1 MSPNCHDIRWDTYCF
16 SNVTVSPQ
24 SLCLFSLSDT
34 RISRNASGELISA
47 ARLILGA
54 SAQERLNFGMVA
66 GKPNLSNTVGKRMT
80 YRISYEDGLA
90 ASADFEGGSPEEVC
104 TTKEIRGAE
113 VIVLSMSGKAG
124 PRQVLW
130 PFLAARARA
139 YPAMRY
145 SPGDSSKPDIS
156 KATTRK
162 WRLNRSCPGDRRSR
176 RRRADGP
183 TRVPVQLPGT
193 GCQTRPPR
201 HGPRGTPYRG
211 LSASIYLPPCNRSRL
226 LLTHS
231 RAELADQLRPAVQQ
245 RKYLAFLGRR
255 QTDVHSGDAK
265 VAVAFQQIQVF
276 RSAAQRH

>member
-24 SLCLFSLSDT
+24 NLCLFSLSDT

-47 ARLILGA
+47 ARLILSA

-113 VIVLSMSGKAG
+113 VNVLSMCGRAGTAASSLAIPRGASSGISCDEVFSGRLVETRHIEGNDAEMAAQ
-124 PRQVLW
+124 QVV
-130 PFLAARARA
+130 
-139 YPAMRY
+139 
-145 SPGDSSKPDIS
+145 
-156 KATTRK
+156 
-162 WRLNRSCPGDRRSR
+162 SR
-176 RRRADGP
+176 R
-183 TRVPVQLPGT
+183 Q
-193 GCQTRPPR
+193 
-201 HGPRGTPYRG
+201 
-211 LSASIYLPPCNRSRL
+211 I
-226 LLTHS
+226 LTHS